1 MSGQTRST
9 FGTILFVLFG
19 PLVWAGHLLA
29 IYGSHASLC
38 EFGVPERLGL
48 PIMPMLLAAATIG
61 AMALLGAGLAWPERL
76 RVLLAAGAGPGA
88 ETSWLIM
95 LMRLLTGL
103 SLLGVAYAGISIL
116 LVPDCLQLR

>member
-1 MSGQTRST
+1 MSGRTGSI

-29 IYGSHASLC
+29 VYASHASLC
-38 EFGVPERLGL
+38 EFGVLDLLGL
-48 PIMPMLLAAATIG
+48 PIIPMLLAAATAG
-61 AMALLGAGLAWPERL
+61 ALALLGAGLAWPQRL
-76 RVLLAAGAGPGA
+76 RGLLAAGVSQGA
-88 ETSWLIM
+88 ETSWLTM

-116 LVPDCLQLR
+116 LVPHCLQLR